1 MKNKILLIV
10 LTALFF
16 SCTAEKEN
24 LALDCDCRTEYYIGA
39 PPVGGGALQYQF
51 QFSEQTDFDCSKPYG
66 TYYPVSNQ
74 FYNYAKVV
82 CE

>member
-1 MKNKILLIV
+1 MEENK
-10 LTALFF
+10 
-16 SCTAEKEN
+16 
-24 LALDCDCRTEYYIGA
+24 R
-39 PPVGGGALQYQF
+39 GGGGQYEF